1 MELYPLEN
9 TNPESDQSNKSE
21 NFTSIFQQVFL
32 NTSNT
37 VLKKTSKKKIK
48 IVFFVMNSR
57 KQKKVQQPLL

>member
-1 MELYPLEN
+1 MEFPLEN

-21 NFTSIFQQVFL
+21 NFTSIFQQVFS
-32 NTSNT
+32 NTSNM

-48 IVFFVMNSR
+48 IVFFIMDSR